1 MNDNRCLTTRAVYP
15 GALALALI
23 VSCGGTGFARTA
35 AAQAPAQRPD
45 YLSEQEADK
54 IRDAQTPEQRIKLFI
69 SFADDRMKK
78 LQYELS
84 RTVHENRHDE
94 MLNGLLND
102 YVGCV
107 DDAADQIDVAQE
119 KQSDIHEG
127 LKLMKEKDTE
137 FLAALQKIEQNH
149 ADVDAYRDN
158 LEDAIQGTKDALE
171 SVDEASKTGASAPAP
186 VRRKQQ

>member
-1 MNDNRCLTTRAVYP
+1 MNARGQLVRAFA
-15 GALALALI
+15 GAALSLALFGLHSSLPLA
-23 VSCGGTGFARTA
+23 AR
-35 AAQAPAQRPD
+35 AAQSRRGPD
-45 YLSEQEADK
+45 YLTQVEADK
-54 IRDAQTPEQRIKLFI
+54 IRDAQSPDDRIKLFI
-69 SFADDRMKK
+69 GFADDRMKK
-78 LQYELS
+78 FQYELS

-119 KQSDIHEG
+119 KQVDIRG
-127 LKLMKEKDTE
+127 PLKMMKDKNTE
-137 FLAALQKIEQNH
+137 FLQILQKVKDQNPDIE
-149 ADVDAYRDN
+149 AFRDN

-171 SVDEASKTGASAPAP
+171 SIDEATKAAASSPAP

>member
-1 MNDNRCLTTRAVYP
+1 MNARGQLVRAFA
-15 GALALALI
+15 GAALSLALFGLHSSLPLA
-23 VSCGGTGFARTA
+23 AR
-35 AAQAPAQRPD
+35 AAQSRRGPD
-45 YLSEQEADK
+45 YLTQVEADK
-54 IRDAQTPEQRIKLFI
+54 IRDAQSP
-69 SFADDRMKK
+69 DDRMKK
-78 LQYELS
+78 FQYELS

-119 KQSDIHEG
+119 KQVDIRG
-127 LKLMKEKDTE
+127 PLKMMKDKNTE
-137 FLAALQKIEQNH
+137 FLQILQKVKDQNPDIE
-149 ADVDAYRDN
+149 AFRDN

-171 SVDEASKTGASAPAP
+171 SIDEATKAAASSPAP